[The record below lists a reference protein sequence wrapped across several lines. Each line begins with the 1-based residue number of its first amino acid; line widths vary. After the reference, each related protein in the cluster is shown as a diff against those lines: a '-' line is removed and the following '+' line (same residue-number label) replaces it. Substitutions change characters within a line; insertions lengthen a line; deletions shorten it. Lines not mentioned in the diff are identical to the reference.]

1 MKSKKHVNMEHN
13 SRCSS
18 CAISNNLSILCD
30 CVNCNIDILEVLDSK
45 EIVLDWR
52 FQSFNSLGSY
62 CFQPATRI
70 NLVAYSILQDFGKCV
85 VTRIEVLILLTE
97 ASGLCCWCRSVWVR
111 QTRWNSCFFFYLL
124 ILVEHVEVRLA
135 AGLQKHI
142 VHLICET

>member
-30 CVNCNIDILEVLDSK
+30 CVNYNIDIILEVLDSK
-45 EIVLDWR
+45 EIVLDER

-70 NLVAYSILQDFGKCV
+70 NLVAYSILQAFG
-85 VTRIEVLILLTE
+85 RLIEAPELK
-97 ASGLCCWCRSVWVR
+97 
-111 QTRWNSCFFFYLL
+111 F
-124 ILVEHVEVRLA
+124 
-135 AGLQKHI
+135 
-142 VHLICET
+142 